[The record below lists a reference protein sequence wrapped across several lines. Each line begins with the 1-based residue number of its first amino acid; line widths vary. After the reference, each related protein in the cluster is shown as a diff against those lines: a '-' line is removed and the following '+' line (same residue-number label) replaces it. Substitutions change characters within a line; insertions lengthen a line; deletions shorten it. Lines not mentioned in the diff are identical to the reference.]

1 MQLQVVSDPWSR
13 LKCARFFKRFI
24 SSMNTQSYR
33 QSDIDESW
41 ILLDA
46 KDKTLGRL
54 ASYIA
59 TRLRGKHKPEYT
71 PNADLGDY
79 IVVINASKIKVTGQ
93 KLTQKE
99 YFRHSGYPGGIKSK
113 SLEEM
118 LKNAPE
124 EVLAYALELEKVH
137 GMHLRIKDYGSRDAI
152 INHLTKFN
160 GYSNYLAAKLH
171 DEMLEY
177 FYGDRTIS
185 KNAHRYR
192 LADLMEKGINTALVL
207 AKDAKEVIAAIK
219 IEPS

>member
-79 IVVINASKIKVTGQ
+79 IVVINASKIKVTGK

-124 EVLAYALELEKVH
+124 EALQSAVK
-137 GMHLRIKDYGSRDAI
+137 GMLPKNKLGKKM
-152 INHLTKFN
+152 LTKLKI
-160 GYSNYLAAKLH
+160 Y
-171 DEMLEY
+171 
-177 FYGDRTIS
+177 
-185 KNAHRYR
+185 
-192 LADLMEKGINTALVL
+192 
-207 AKDAKEVIAAIK
+207 KETNHPHQAQNPFK
-219 IEPS
+219 IEI